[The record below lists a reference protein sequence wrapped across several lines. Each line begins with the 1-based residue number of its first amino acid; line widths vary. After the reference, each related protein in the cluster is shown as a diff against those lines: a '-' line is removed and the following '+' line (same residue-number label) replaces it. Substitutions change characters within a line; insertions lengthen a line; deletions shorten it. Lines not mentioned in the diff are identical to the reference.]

1 MQQIH
6 LPEPTPDEEASP
18 ADVETGDWFFAPP
31 FAPEREPWVWLTP
44 TRAKEV
50 WRLSKLLRRFFDFG
64 GEWFGAWQDRPE
76 YVDAFR
82 QHVLSVAAP
91 EQPVFVLHG
100 HSAAA
105 FTTVGGFLECWPRLR
120 ILDGADGHRG
130 YDMLPLDLAF
140 WLQIIPSGTANIGR
154 RSHVANV

>member
-6 LPEPTPDEEASP
+6 LPEPTPDERASL
-18 ADVETGDWFFAPP
+18 ADVETGDWFSAPP
-31 FAPEREPWVWLTP
+31 FTPDSAAWVWLTP
-44 TRAKEV
+44 TRSKEV
-50 WRLSKLLRRFFDFG
+50 WRLSKRLNRLFDFS

-82 QHVLSVAAP
+82 EHVLSVASP
-91 EQPVFVLHG
+91 DQPVFVLHS
-100 HSAAA
+100 HSAAV

-120 ILDGADGHRG
+120 LLYVGEGYRG
-130 YDMLPLDLAF
+130 YDLLPLDLAF

-154 RSHVANV
+154 RSPDQTP